1 VKALTYQGRHDIRFE
16 EVPDPVVAAPTD
28 AVVQVTAAGICGSD
42 LHIYGGNPFSP
53 EVGYTPGHECVGV
66 VVETGDQVTRFR
78 PGDRVMLPASVGCT
92 LCPTCA
98 AGFTARCE
106 RAKSLLDLCYGVSPQ
121 LPGSQAQALAVPY
134 ADMNLVGLPED
145 ISDEAAVVLT
155 DNAPT
160 AWYGCRRARIR
171 PGETVLVIGLGPV
184 GIMTAQSAFAM
195 GAARVL
201 GVDLVAERRAF
212 AATMG
217 VEPVEGAEAEDVRA
231 AIRDMTG
238 GRGPDAVVEAVGSD
252 ATIELALR
260 AVRQAGRVSV
270 VGVSQNEAFPFHM
283 GLAQVKELEFAIG
296 LCSVHYE
303 LPALFSLTRAGRIT
317 PEAVVSHRFG
327 LSEGPAAYELFSSR
341 ADGVHKILLDPSR

>member
-1 VKALTYQGRHDIRFE
+1 MKALTYHGRHDIRYGDA
-16 EVPDPVVAAPTD
+16 PDPAVTSPTD

-42 LHIYGGNPFSP
+42 LHIYGGSPFSP
-53 EVGYTPGHECVGV
+53 ELGYTPGHECVGV
-66 VVETGDQVTRFR
+66 VVETGGQVTRFK
-78 PGDRVMLPASVGCT
+78 PGDRVLVPASVGCAH
-92 LCPTCA
+92 CRSCA

-106 RAKSLLDLCYGVSPQ
+106 RAKSSTELCYGVSPQ

-134 ADMNLVGLPED
+134 ADVNLVHLPED

-160 AWYGCRRARIR
+160 AWYGCRRARIQ

-184 GIMTAQSAFAM
+184 GLMAAQSAFAM

-201 GVDLVAERRAF
+201 GADLVAERRAF
-212 AATMG
+212 AATLG
-217 VEPVEGAEAEDVRA
+217 VEPVEGEDVRA

-252 ATIELALR
+252 STIELALK

-270 VGVSQNEAFPFHM
+270 IGVSQNKAFPFHM
-283 GLAQVKELEFAIG
+283 GLAQIKELEFAIG

-303 LPALFSLTRAGRIT
+303 LPPLIALTRAGRIK
-317 PEAVVSHRFG
+317 PEVAVSHRFA
-327 LSEGPAAYELFSSR
+327 LSEGPAAYELFAGR
-341 ADGVHKILLDPSR
+341 ADGVRKILLDPTH